1 MKRPEQDL
9 QINLVSALRR
19 LLPEPWLVVHVPNGG
34 GRSKAE
40 AGIFKAMGVL
50 AGFPDLLV
58 IGPHVAPTIVPE
70 AEIKFGG
77 RGLVMHQFA
86 RVIAIE
92 LKAPPKML
100 KSGKP
105 SKAKASLSDAQ
116 REVIATLGQCGIPTL
131 VVHSLP
137 EAIDALKALGV
148 PLKGRSL

>member
-1 MKRPEQDL
+1 MKRPEQAL
-9 QINLVSALRR
+9 QINLVSALRL

-58 IGPHVAPTIVPE
+58 IGPTNYLTVSGAQ
-70 AEIKFGG
+70 
-77 RGLVMHQFA
+77 RGDTNI
-86 RVIAIE
+86 IAIE
-92 LKAPPKML
+92 LKAPHKML

-105 SKAKASLSDAQ
+105 SKAKANLSDAQ
-116 REVIATLGQCGIPTL
+116 RDVIGALGQCGIPTL

-148 PLKGRSL
+148 PVRGRAL